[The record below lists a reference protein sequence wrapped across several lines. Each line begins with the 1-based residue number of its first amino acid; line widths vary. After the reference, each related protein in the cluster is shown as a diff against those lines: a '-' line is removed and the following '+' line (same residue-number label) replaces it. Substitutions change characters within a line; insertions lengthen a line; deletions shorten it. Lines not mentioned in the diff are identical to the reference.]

1 LPGTFWERSMITRPR
16 DREVVCHASAW
27 DVDNDQDIRVK
38 MCTRVNA
45 DDFYTVHHELGHNF
59 YQRAY
64 AGQPYLFRGGA
75 NDGFH
80 EAIGDFVGLSALTP
94 TYLKQVGIID
104 TAPGADAD
112 IPYLLDMAMDKIAFL
127 PFGLLVDKWRWQV
140 FSGQVDAAHY
150 NEAWWKLR
158 TQYQGVTPPG
168 PRPADAFDPGA
179 KYHVADSTPY
189 TRYFLAQVY
198 QFQFYRAACRQAGW
212 KGPLNR
218 CSVYGDKAVG
228 QKLDAMLAMGQSKP
242 WPEALEAF
250 TGEKDLDASAIA
262 DYFAPLNAWLIK
274 QNKGQSCGW

>member
-1 LPGTFWERSMITRPR
+1 
-16 DREVVCHASAW
+16 
-27 DVDNDQDIRVK
+27 

-64 AGQPYLFRGGA
+64 AKQPYLFRGGA

-104 TAPGADAD
+104 AVPGADAD
-112 IPYLLDMAMDKIAFL
+112 IPYLLNMAMDKIAFL

-140 FSGQVDAAHY
+140 FSGQVDPAHY

-179 KYHVADSTPY
+179 KFHVADSTPS
-189 TRYFLAQVY
+189 TRYLLAQVY
-198 QFQFYRAACRQAGW
+198 QFQFGRAACRPGRLEGSAEPLLGLWRQGGGREVRGDDGHGPVQAPARGRW
-212 KGPLNR
+212 RPSPAR
-218 CSVYGDKAVG
+218 RTWT
-228 QKLDAMLAMGQSKP
+228 P
-242 WPEALEAF
+242 
-250 TGEKDLDASAIA
+250 
-262 DYFAPLNAWLIK
+262 AP
-274 QNKGQSCGW
+274 SPTTSPR